1 LITQGL
7 ALPVF
12 AKAVRRGPL
21 PTWTVGSTIVTSSVN
36 KSVDNLGRRVA
47 RGGLGSPL
55 SRRWFLAS
63 AATSAAALGLAACGV
78 GGGGPTTTPPATD
91 TAGFPVTL
99 KGKEGTATIPAEPQ
113 RVIALGLQ
121 RDADTALALGV
132 TPIAMA
138 ENTFIASPIAPW
150 LDAKL
155 TGQKPELINTTEGIP
170 LEKIASLRPDLI
182 LATGS
187 YELTDNYTALAQIAP
202 TVSYIDTAATDS
214 WQQRTTLIGKALGR
228 EEQAQKAIT
237 DIEAQIKQ
245 TVQENPDFAGKT
257 FSFSVVSS
265 REIYTVLEGDAAVT
279 FLKQLGMTLSPKI
292 AKLPRAGLPEPRSV
306 VSLENIS
313 MLNADVVIIT
323 YFTDDDKEF
332 VESSQL
338 FQQSDAAKSGN
349 YIPLEFVVSF
359 ALAFPSPLAIPY
371 ALDRVVPAAANVL
384 A

>member
-1 LITQGL
+1 M
-7 ALPVF
+7 
-12 AKAVRRGPL
+12 
-21 PTWTVGSTIVTSSVN
+21 TSSVN
-36 KSVDNLGRRVA
+36 KSVDNLGRRAA
-47 RGGLGSPL
+47 RGRLGLPL
-55 SRRWFLAS
+55 SRRLFLAS
-63 AATSAAALGLAACGV
+63 AVTGAAALGLAACG
-78 GGGGPTTTPPATD
+78 GGGGGGAPTDAPLATD
-91 TAGFPVTL
+91 TGGFPVTL

-155 TGQKPELINTTEGIP
+155 AGQKPELINTTEGIP

-187 YELTDNYTALAQIAP
+187 YELTDNYAELAQIAP

-214 WQQRTTLIGKALGR
+214 WQQRTTIVGKALGR
-228 EEQAQKAIT
+228 EEQARKTIT
-237 DIEAQIKQ
+237 DVEAKIKQ
-245 TVQENPDFAGKT
+245 AVQNNPAFAGKS

-265 REIYTVLEGDAAVT
+265 REIFTVLEGDAAVI
-279 FLKQLGMTLSPKI
+279 FLKQLGMTLAPEI
-292 AKLPRAGLPEPRSV
+292 AKLPTAGLPEPRSV

-323 YFTDDDKEF
+323 YFVDDDKDF

-338 FQQSDAAKSGN
+338 FQQFDAVKDGN
-349 YIPLEFVVSF
+349 YIPLNFLVSF
-359 ALAFPSPLAIPY
+359 ALAFPSPLSIPY
-371 ALDRVVPAAANVL
+371 ALDQVVPAVANVL